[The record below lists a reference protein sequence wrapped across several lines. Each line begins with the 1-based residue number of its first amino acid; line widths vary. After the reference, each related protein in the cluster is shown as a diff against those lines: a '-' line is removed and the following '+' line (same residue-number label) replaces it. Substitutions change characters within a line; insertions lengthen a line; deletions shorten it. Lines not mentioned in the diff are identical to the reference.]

1 MIILVDFES
10 CSYEIVNLIPSVMLN
25 ALKYGVYMAFRA
37 FIMIEIL
44 EFAKS

>member
-25 ALKYGVYMAFRA
+25 ALKYGIQGIYYDRNY
-37 FIMIEIL
+37 
-44 EFAKS
+44 